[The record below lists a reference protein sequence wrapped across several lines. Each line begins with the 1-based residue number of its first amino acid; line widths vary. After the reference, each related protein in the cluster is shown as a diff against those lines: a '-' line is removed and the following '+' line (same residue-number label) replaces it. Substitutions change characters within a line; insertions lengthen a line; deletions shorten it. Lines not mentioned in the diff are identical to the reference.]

1 MLKKITFKK
10 IAITSMLL
18 LLAIILYNYPEEINE
33 PIKEYT
39 NSKINIYLI
48 DENDFV
54 AMTKIP
60 SKEVEDVNDK
70 IYNLLNALIIENNY
84 NILPK
89 GFKAVIPKNTK
100 ILDYDLRDGILKV
113 NFSKEFLETD
123 EKNENKM
130 IESLIFTMTTLKQ
143 INKIMIFVEGEHL
156 NELPK
161 SHKPLGLYLD
171 RSYGINKK
179 IDISSINDTSL
190 VTVYYLNKKDDYYYI
205 PVSYVTNDT
214 GDKTEIIINNLKS
227 NKLNDTNLLSHL
239 SYQVELMNYEAT
251 EKEILLDFN
260 SVLLDSVYQG
270 KLKEEVK
277 YAISY
282 SIMDTLGVENV
293 IFMVNSIKIDEFI
306 LDN

>member
-33 PIKEYT
+33 PIREKT

-48 DENDFV
+48 DENNFV
-54 AMTKIP
+54 AMTEIP
-60 SKEVEDVNDK
+60 SKDLKNINDK
-70 IYNLLNALIIENNY
+70 IFNLLNSLIINND
-84 NILPK
+84 NNSLPK
-89 GFKAVIPKNTK
+89 GFKAVIPKNTRV
-100 ILDYDLRDGILKV
+100 LDYELKDGILKI
-113 NFSKEFLETD
+113 NFSKEILEVD
-123 EKNENKM
+123 EENEDKM
-130 IESLIFTMTTLKQ
+130 IESLIFTMTTIKQ
-143 INKIMIFVEGEHL
+143 VNKIMVFVEGEHL
-156 NELPK
+156 NKLPK
-161 SHKPLGLYLD
+161 SHKQLGLYLD
-171 RSYGINKK
+171 RSYGINKI

-190 VTVYYLNKKDDYYYI
+190 VTVYYLSKMDDYYFI
-205 PVSYVTNDT
+205 PVSYITNDSS
-214 GDKTEIIINNLKS
+214 DKTEIIINSLKS
-227 NKLNDTNLLSHL
+227 NRLNNTNLLSHL

-251 EKEILLDFN
+251 EKEISLDFN

-282 SIMDTLGVENV
+282 SIMDTFGVENV
-293 IFMVNSIKIDEFI
+293 IFMIDSIKIDEFM